1 MSGLS
6 SGVNISV
13 ALGIAPLALWPVLPL
28 LMLCYVRLLLLTR
41 RMRPAFALGKSEEE
55 ELERS
60 AKLLDRIRGRLK
72 SLTERTPHRKGIL
85 RVLHTLAAHDNSP
98 QADEVDDLRA
108 YAEHMQAV
116 VLLLMHRP
124 LHRLR
129 RWIQCR
135 SLRSACGAAVALHV
149 LVLALL
155 MVLFQT
161 SDQPLWRHE
170 MMSIGTGLGWSPV
183 NERFFDANALAVGIT
198 GIIAPLF
205 YLSRRAALGRDYS
218 LELTFFNEFANGD
231 PASLLPR
238 SGWND
243 AVDAADGRTS
253 ANWTAIL
260 GLSEAATVQEVKQ
273 AYKTLIRQSHPDRL
287 QDMSPTLKS
296 LAEAETKKINAAYR
310 QALLSIQAS

>member
-1 MSGLS
+1 
-6 SGVNISV
+6 
-13 ALGIAPLALWPVLPL
+13 
-28 LMLCYVRLLLLTR
+28 
-41 RMRPAFALGKSEEE
+41 
-55 ELERS
+55 
-60 AKLLDRIRGRLK
+60 
-72 SLTERTPHRKGIL
+72 
-85 RVLHTLAAHDNSP
+85 
-98 QADEVDDLRA
+98 
-108 YAEHMQAV
+108 
-116 VLLLMHRP
+116 
-124 LHRLR
+124 
-129 RWIQCR
+129 
-135 SLRSACGAAVALHV
+135 
-149 LVLALL
+149 

-183 NERFFDANALAVGIT
+183 NEQFFNANALAVGIT